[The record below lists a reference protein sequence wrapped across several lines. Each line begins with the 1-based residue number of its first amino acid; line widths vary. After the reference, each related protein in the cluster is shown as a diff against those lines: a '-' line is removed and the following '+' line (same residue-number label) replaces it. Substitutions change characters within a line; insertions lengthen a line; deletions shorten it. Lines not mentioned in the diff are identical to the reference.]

1 MTKKKKTQQ
10 GEKPYGRTEFHS
22 FITPAVLQL
31 LKIIKGVI
39 HHPSCTVDF
48 FFPPGTDEQ
57 NTKQRLN
64 ILSCQSLL
72 YLA

>member
-1 MTKKKKTQQ
+1 MEEQSFRVSSLQQ
-10 GEKPYGRTEFHS
+10 CCSALHNQ
-22 FITPAVLQL
+22 I

-39 HHPSCTVDF
+39 HHPSCTVDS
-48 FFPPGTDEQ
+48 FFPPGAQEQ
-57 NTKQRLN
+57 NTKRRLN